1 MPEAIELWNLNLSL
15 TMIGSTV
22 YKIFSLYNGWI
33 IIFIV
38 ADRRREGRENETKE
52 RASNLKHEE
61 STKQKY

>member
-1 MPEAIELWNLNLSL
+1 MPEAIELWSPNLSF

-22 YKIFSLYNGWI
+22 YKNFSLYKGWI

-38 ADRRREGRENETKE
+38 ANRRREGRESEKKE

-61 STKQKY
+61 STEQKY